1 MNKTKQEPKIKQS
14 LSPVPPVIKTS
25 SSSRPLSRRLS
36 RSSQTSSSTSAAETT
51 QPRRGRSSQRQEKLD
66 PRPDFII
73 CVHPKPNCLCVRR
86 TRSQDKFRSAS
97 RDKSSEKRTV
107 LRKENSEKLLKL
119 PEFGQTRLSRSANT
133 SRQSSSTTTMMK
145 KTRQGQSKS
154 LSSISRQEK
163 NVIKNVYEL
172 VSCLQSSFIYFPNH
186 IYCLKASAQNSKE
199 YFSRVTEN
207 EYYSRVW
214 ETLVGDAVNKVYNHK
229 SPTVRYPFALK

>member
-25 SSSRPLSRRLS
+25 SSRPLSRRLS
-36 RSSQTSSSTSAAETT
+36 RSSQTSSSTSSAETT
-51 QPRRGRSSQRQEKLD
+51 QPRRGRSSSQRQEKLD

-97 RDKSSEKRTV
+97 RDKPEKKTV

-145 KTRQGQSKS
+145 KTKQGQSKS
-154 LSSISRQEK
+154 LSSISR
-163 NVIKNVYEL
+163 
-172 VSCLQSSFIYFPNH
+172 
-186 IYCLKASAQNSKE
+186 
-199 YFSRVTEN
+199 
-207 EYYSRVW
+207 
-214 ETLVGDAVNKVYNHK
+214 
-229 SPTVRYPFALK
+229 

>member
-36 RSSQTSSSTSAAETT
+36 RSSQTSSSTSSAETT
-51 QPRRGRSSQRQEKLD
+51 QPRRGRSSSQRQEKLD

-97 RDKSSEKRTV
+97 RDKSSEKKTV

-145 KTRQGQSKS
+145 KTKQGQSKS
-154 LSSISRQEK
+154 LSSISR
-163 NVIKNVYEL
+163 
-172 VSCLQSSFIYFPNH
+172 
-186 IYCLKASAQNSKE
+186 
-199 YFSRVTEN
+199 
-207 EYYSRVW
+207 
-214 ETLVGDAVNKVYNHK
+214 
-229 SPTVRYPFALK
+229 

>member
-36 RSSQTSSSTSAAETT
+36 RSSQTSSSTSSAETT
-51 QPRRGRSSQRQEKLD
+51 QPRRGRSSSQRQEKLD

-97 RDKSSEKRTV
+97 RDKSSEKKTV

-119 PEFGQTRLSRSANT
+119 PEFGQTRLSRSA
-133 SRQSSSTTTMMK
+133 SRQSSSTTKMMK
-145 KTRQGQSKS
+145 KTKQGQSKS
-154 LSSISRQEK
+154 LSSISR
-163 NVIKNVYEL
+163 
-172 VSCLQSSFIYFPNH
+172 
-186 IYCLKASAQNSKE
+186 
-199 YFSRVTEN
+199 
-207 EYYSRVW
+207 
-214 ETLVGDAVNKVYNHK
+214 
-229 SPTVRYPFALK
+229 